1 MERFAANKEWF
12 GMVCCGGVCEYEARE
27 DKLKMKKNSD
37 TKVIERSV
45 LISPPK
51 FQEAIFHIVGT
62 EVMVI
67 RRFSTKTKKALG
79 DKAIAGKTA
88 SSRKVREPQDPE
100 AIYNE
105 ARYISDEGWDG
116 FPCSAI
122 RCAMINACRLV
133 DYKMVL
139 AKMSIFVVADGH
151 DAKEPQIPL
160 IRIIGDPI
168 LQEDVARVQT
178 GQPYITVRPAYHNWS
193 ADIKIRWDA
202 DQFTLDDVTN
212 LLARAGGQVGIMEGR
227 PFSKDSAGLGWGTF
241 EIEHTEE
248 KAA

>member
-1 MERFAANKEWF
+1 
-12 GMVCCGGVCEYEARE
+12 
-27 DKLKMKKNSD
+27 MKKN
-37 TKVIERSV
+37 TTTELVRSV
-45 LISPPK
+45 TIAPPK
-51 FQEAIFHIVGT
+51 FQTATFHVIGT
-62 EVMVI
+62 EVLVI
-67 RRFSTKTKKALG
+67 RRFSTKTKKVLG

-88 SSRKVREPQDPE
+88 SSRKVREPQDPQ
-100 AIYNE
+100 ATYNE

-122 RCAMINACRLV
+122 RCALINSCRLV
-133 DYKMVL
+133 DFKMTL

-160 IRIIGDPI
+160 VRIIGDPV

-178 GQPYITVRPAYHNWS
+178 GAPYITVRPAYHNWS

-241 EIEHTEE
+241 EIERTEE